1 MFSKTSGFGEKI
13 QILILNFSFREKAIE
28 FQLSV
33 VKAKKKCTKKRK
45 GSDLCKIDVYI
56 ISSSLKATWCLI

>member
-1 MFSKTSGFGEKI
+1 MLIKTSGAQEKI
-13 QILILNFSFREKAIE
+13 QILILNFQRKGNAIE

-33 VKAKKKCTKKRK
+33 VKAKKKCANKRK
-45 GSDLCKIDVYI
+45 GSDLFNIDVYI